1 MKENIVPQTNMLQKE
16 TSLAASIKPF
26 NIDKEANKEDEDEE
40 KEEALGL
47 KPISK
52 DEYMFVFNL

>member
-1 MKENIVPQTNMLQKE
+1 MLQKE